1 MQIPRYVGCKSRPSS
16 LLLICVLGAISLTAV
31 AQELPGQR
39 VGGGSTFDTN
49 PGLSGNDN
57 AAGHQR
63 ITSLTVVPEDF
74 STLKLAPGFLL
85 GMQVYDVPELAADL
99 RVDGNGDI
107 TVPMVGQLH
116 VAGKTITEAQSE
128 IALRLRTGKIIN
140 DPRVNLNI
148 EQYAGQ
154 NISVLG
160 EVHNPGHLELLAPR
174 NLGDVLALVGG
185 ETQYAGNVIEIRRQV
200 NGASTQLQV
209 HYDQSKSDDSAKNVM
224 INPGDIITVRRAG
237 IVYVLG
243 GVNRPGGYVM
253 QEGGTLNLS
262 QALGLAYGTSMQ
274 AATGSIRLVRK
285 KSDGSVEEIPIPY
298 KDITRGKVSPTVLQ
312 AEDVVYVPISKVKTV
327 LTSSLLASTAG
338 AALIFR

>member
-1 MQIPRYVGCKSRPSS
+1 MQMPKHLSCKSRP
-16 LLLICVLGAISLTAV
+16 LLLLLACVLGLGLLGAG
-31 AQELPGQR
+31 AQDLPSQKI
-39 VGGGSTFDTN
+39 GGASTFDTN

-63 ITSLTVVPEDF
+63 ITSLSVVPEDF
-74 STLKLAPGFLL
+74 ASLKLAPGFLL
-85 GMQVYDVPELAADL
+85 GMQVYDVPELTSDF

-107 TVPMVGQLH
+107 TVPMVGLLH
-116 VAGKTITEAQSE
+116 VAGKTVTEVQSE

-140 DPRVNLNI
+140 DPHVTLNI

-174 NLGDVLALVGG
+174 NLSDVLALAGG
-185 ETQYAGNVIEIRRQV
+185 ETQYAGNVIEIRRQI
-200 NGASTQLQV
+200 NGSTTQAQV
-209 HYDQSKSDDSAKNVM
+209 HYDQSKDDASLKNFIV
-224 INPGDIITVRRAG
+224 NPGDIITVRRAG
-237 IVYVLG
+237 IVYVIG

-262 QALGLAYGTSMQ
+262 QAIALAYGTSMQ
-274 AATGSIRLVRK
+274 AAVSSIRLLRK
-285 KSDGSVEEIPIPY
+285 KPDGSVQEIPIPY
-298 KDITRGKVSPTVLQ
+298 KDITRGKVPPTALQ
-312 AEDVVYVPISKVKTV
+312 AEDVVYVPISKVKTI